1 MVFILGAAALSA
13 LLRGLLTR
21 ETTYEN
27 ARALARIAR
36 SGGRGALLARSAIA
50 GYFRGEGDA
59 AMMRVRAALEEY
71 EGIEMT
77 PLLNRFKDTLRDVY
91 NEDAEYVYGSTE
103 EGFEAGLAE
112 EGVTAASPFLGPF
125 LAVAAATAGAL
136 EAEHH
141 RHGIG
146 HDLIHPIDALDD
158 VWHGIER
165 AVEYITGNKRKTPEP
180 DHPVRTED
188 DFSGIQYTF
197 YDPPTGRIIGY
208 KGIRRFGK
216 RLSKKNIGKR
226 GGFGRFDLDS
236 ARPISRIR
244 PE

>member
-1 MVFILGAAALSA
+1 MVLILGAAALSA

-21 ETTYEN
+21 ESVYEN

-91 NEDAEYVYGSTE
+91 NEDAQYVYGTTE

-125 LAVAAATAGAL
+125 LAVAAAAAGAL

-146 HDLIHPIDALDD
+146 HDLIHPVDAIED

-165 AVEYITGNKRKTPEP
+165 AVEFITGHKRKTPEP
-180 DHPVRTED
+180 ESPVSAED

-208 KGIRRFGK
+208 KGIRRFSK
-216 RLSKKNIGKR
+216 RLSKKNTGKR
-226 GGFGRFDLDS
+226 GGFGTYDLDS

>member
-77 PLLNRFKDTLRDVY
+77 PLLSRFKDTLRDVY
-91 NEDAEYVYGSTE
+91 NEDAQYVYGTTE

-112 EGVTAASPFLGPF
+112 EGVTAAAPFLGPF
-125 LAVAAATAGAL
+125 LAAAAAAAGAL

-146 HDLIHPIDALDD
+146 HDLIHPIDAIED
-158 VWHGIER
+158 VWHGIENV
-165 AVEYITGNKRKTPEP
+165 VETITGHKRDTPEP
-180 DHPVRTED
+180 DHPVCKED

-216 RLSKKNIGKR
+216 RLSKKNTGKR
-226 GGFGRFDLDS
+226 GDFGRYDLDS
-236 ARPISRIR
+236 ARPVSRIR